1 MWGKEISPSGMNILI
16 RDSPSLVPDK
26 NIHPSGEISLSHMD
40 THDGF
45 YYSLSVCLSVFLS
58 LLFSLLSQI
67 NGFILIINEC
77 TCISACMDLPI
88 NFFRCFSL
96 QRNGTITDFVSFYTL
111 PSTIMHHPQHKLL
124 KAAYSFYNVS
134 TATPWV
140 DLMQDALIV
149 AKNVCVT
156 LLKRLADLTI

>member
-1 MWGKEISPSGMNILI
+1 MACEWLNVLCLSFSVH
-16 RDSPSLVPDK
+16 R
-26 NIHPSGEISLSHMD
+26 SLS
-40 THDGF
+40 
-45 YYSLSVCLSVFLS
+45 LS
-58 LLFSLLSQI
+58 LTLALLSQI
-67 NGFILIINEC
+67 NEFITIINEC
-77 TCISACMDLPI
+77 TCISDCMDLRI
-88 NFFRCFSL
+88 NFFLCFSL

-149 AKNVCVT
+149 AKNVCVAH
-156 LLKRLADLTI
+156 LKRSADSTMWLLCNLKNEMLSFWSCGFVHIFLCFSKRV

>member
-1 MWGKEISPSGMNILI
+1 MNILI
-16 RDSPSLVPDK
+16 RDSPSLFPDK
-26 NIHPSGEISLSHMD
+26 NIHPSGEIFLSHMD
-40 THDGF
+40 TLDGF
-45 YYSLSVCLSVFLS
+45 YYSLSVCLSDSLS
-58 LLFSLLSQI
+58 LPFSLLSQI

-77 TCISACMDLPI
+77 TCISTCMDLPI
-88 NFFRCFSL
+88 NFFLCFSL

-156 LLKRLADLTI
+156 NLKRLADLTI